1 MNSNLEILYAHH
13 VQEKTMNFNPCQH
26 IFLSLYLVDTNYSIN
41 TITSDMN
48 YGVLLIS
55 DHLNH
60 YVYYP
65 LTGWLDEDVFQI
77 SKRWT
82 FISPGRNLKKKYVHD
97 LKKIKQVY
105 ERNNKNIIT
114 TLNKPTISRSFTN
127 LKCLRPVELT
137 HLNLLIKVDFCNQA
151 RFCHVLL
158 FLSSNRYDLVHPR
171 FGGYGC
177 GQVS

>member
-1 MNSNLEILYAHH
+1 
-13 VQEKTMNFNPCQH
+13 
-26 IFLSLYLVDTNYSIN
+26 
-41 TITSDMN
+41 
-48 YGVLLIS
+48 
-55 DHLNH
+55 LNH

-137 HLNLLIKVDFCNQA
+137 PFKSNNQSWFLQSGMLSSCFSFSFFKQIWPRTLTFWWLWLRQSFLTA
-151 RFCHVLL
+151 NQSSKEELEFSFLRYFCH
-158 FLSSNRYDLVHPR
+158 F
-171 FGGYGC
+171 
-177 GQVS
+177 